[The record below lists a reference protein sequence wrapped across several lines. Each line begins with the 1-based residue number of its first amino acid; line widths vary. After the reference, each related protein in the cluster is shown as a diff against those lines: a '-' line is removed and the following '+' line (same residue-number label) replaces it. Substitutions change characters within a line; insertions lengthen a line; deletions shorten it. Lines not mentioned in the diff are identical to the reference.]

1 MIAGRLSATLL
12 MLPLLTITITLSNIA
27 TMNNDPTE
35 ANGRPRG
42 RPRTRYADRDEQVRQ
57 NMRLYRARRAAELE
71 ALARALD
78 RLAACVDRGDLEAT
92 YRAAAAAV
100 GLWSASALK
109 DNVIKNRK
117 RRKAAAAGGA

>member
-1 MIAGRLSATLL
+1 M
-12 MLPLLTITITLSNIA
+12 LTITITLSNIA
-27 TMNNDPTE
+27 PMNSDPPE
-35 ANGRPRG
+35 PDGRPRG
-42 RPRTRYADRDEQVRQ
+42 RPRTRFAERDEQVRQ

-78 RLAACVDRGDLEAT
+78 RLAASVDRCDLEAT
-92 YRAAAAAV
+92 YRAAAAAA

>member
-1 MIAGRLSATLL
+1 MISKTPKPA
-12 MLPLLTITITLSNIA
+12 
-27 TMNNDPTE
+27 D
-35 ANGRPRG
+35 RPRG
-42 RPRTRYADRDEQVRQ
+42 RPRTRFAERDEQVRQ

-78 RLAACVDRGDLEAT
+78 RLAGCVDRGDLEAT
-92 YRAAAAAV
+92 YQAAAAAA

-117 RRKAAAAGGA
+117 RRKAAAAQAA